1 MAVKQVSWEDGSGD
15 NLYIDP
21 GEGEGTGSLSV
32 SSDPNLGYD
41 DRIMAIG
48 INTTAGTPARS
59 RLLEITQKGKD
70 LTVITFDG
78 YAITRNDVAVG
89 YEQ

>member
-1 MAVKQVSWEDGSGD
+1 MAVEQISWGDGSGD
-15 NLYIDP
+15 YLYIDP
-21 GEGEGTGSLSV
+21 GEGEGTGTMSV
-32 SSDPNLGYD
+32 SSDPNRGYE
-41 DRIMAIG
+41 DRIMALG
-48 INTTAGTPARS
+48 IHTTAGTPERS

-70 LTVITFDG
+70 LTVITFGG